1 MRKAIVDSLTNVRVT
16 NLDNFALISS
26 ALQEVSASE
35 DEITEDS
42 QVCMDRLQLVLVL
55 SHQNNSKADY

>member
-1 MRKAIVDSLTNVRVT
+1 MRQSIIDSLTNVRVT

-35 DEITEDS
+35 DEIIQDS
-42 QVCMDRLQLVLVL
+42 QVCIDQEPMY
-55 SHQNNSKADY
+55 KGAG

>member
-1 MRKAIVDSLTNVRVT
+1 MRKSVIDSLTNVRVT

-35 DEITEDS
+35 DEMIQDS
-42 QVCMDRLQLVLVL
+42 QVCIDQESMYRGLG
-55 SHQNNSKADY
+55 